1 MTHRLTI
8 VATYKAPPG
17 HNRLTDVTL
26 AVAATLTTD
35 GTITTTEAEILR
47 AACALIHVPLPALL
61 T

>member
-1 MTHRLTI
+1 M
-8 VATYKAPPG
+8 V
-17 HNRLTDVTL
+17 VSM
-26 AVAATLTTD
+26 TTD